1 VPNALPQQR
10 ARARPDG
17 GSLHSGLAARNH
29 GADPRLAS
37 LAGHQCAQQRLA
49 VDRIGLGAPVASK
62 HSNRRRIDDVALNA
76 VGLEQAVNPETI
88 EADFLIA
95 TTLTGAAVRCSA
107 LLFNRARRSSSL
119 RASPTK
125 SVCFERIS
133 GRAYHVWGMDDAGIL
148 FRSEPGAV
156 ELRRLARRESGRVC
170 QRVLMIATRRPGA
183 EKPRGS
189 Y

>member
-1 VPNALPQQR
+1 MRFRNNAPARDPTAVLFTR
-10 ARARPDG
+10 AWR
-17 GSLHSGLAARNH
+17 HCH

-49 VDRIGLGAPVASK
+49 VDRIGLVAPVASK

-95 TTLTGAAVRCSA
+95 TTLSGAAVRCSA

-119 RASPTK
+119 RASPL
-125 SVCFERIS
+125 E
-133 GRAYHVWGMDDAGIL
+133 AGIL
-148 FRSEPGAV
+148 PG
-156 ELRRLARRESGRVC
+156 
-170 QRVLMIATRRPGA
+170 
-183 EKPRGS
+183 
-189 Y
+189 